1 MELFQ
6 VFWDDQKK
14 LFLEFEKNDEE
25 QVLFLPEKINRLN
38 IQFEI
43 SKIVKQEIYYKQS
56 PSLVSIKKI
65 YHSNEY
71 LGFSIELDEIHGYTD
86 IQIKILRLT
95 IYLYSGQRI
104 EYSFSEKFN
113 VSDIWIN
120 DDCYA
125 GFQFVDLSL
134 PKNQRKKITRERV
147 VQATKTDFSQ
157 KKEEKTVIYE
167 KRSIESIPSDQSVI
181 SMMNESNKTL
191 KNIEKHLASLALTL
205 QNMPAN
211 PISYGPPSGVPQR
224 ISGPGI
230 ERIKGPDVQS
240 LIQGQGSSAKLL
252 VIKEMKTIFRETT
265 EKNSGFSIKD
275 ILKPMDEKELQS
287 IILSEEELIKKKEE
301 SINNQIKRFKKQ
313 QEEKIKLE
321 QLKEPK

>member
-14 LFLEFEKNDEE
+14 LFLEFEKNEEE

-38 IQFEI
+38 IHFEI
-43 SKIVKQEIYYKQS
+43 SKIVKQDIYYKQT

-65 YHSNEY
+65 YHSTEY
-71 LGFSIELDEIHGYTD
+71 LGCSIELDEIHGFSD

-95 IYLYSGQRI
+95 IYLYSGERI
-104 EYSFSEKFN
+104 EYTFSEKFN
-113 VSDIWIN
+113 VSDIWVN

-125 GFQFVDLSL
+125 GFQFVDLRV
-134 PKNQRKKITRERV
+134 PKSQRKKVTRERV
-147 VQATKTDFSQ
+147 VQATKTDFIQ

-167 KRSIESIPSDQSVI
+167 KRSIESIPADQSVI

-205 QNMPAN
+205 QNMPTT
-211 PISYGPPSGVPQR
+211 PVSYGPPSGVPQR
-224 ISGPGI
+224 IPGPGI
-230 ERIKGPDVQS
+230 ERIKGSEVQS
-240 LIQGQGSSAKLL
+240 LIQGRGSSAKLL
-252 VIKEMKTIFRETT
+252 VIKEMKRIFKETT

-287 IILSEEELIKKKEE
+287 ITLKEEELREKEE
-301 SINNQIKRFKKQ
+301 IAITNQIKRFKKK

-321 QLKEPK
+321 QLNEPK

>member
-14 LFLEFEKNDEE
+14 LFLEFEKNEEE

-43 SKIVKQEIYYKQS
+43 SKIVKQEIYYKKA

-65 YHSNEY
+65 YHSNDY
-71 LGFSIELDEIHGYTD
+71 LGFSIELDEIHSFSD
-86 IQIKILRLT
+86 IQIKILKLT

-104 EYSFSEKFN
+104 EYTFSEKFN
-113 VSDIWIN
+113 VSDIWVN

-125 GFQFVDLSL
+125 GFQFVDLSV

-147 VQATKTDFSQ
+147 VKATKTDFTQ

-167 KRSIESIPSDQSVI
+167 KRSIESIPTDQSFF
-181 SMMNESNKTL
+181 SMMHESNKTL
-191 KNIEKHLASLALTL
+191 KSIEKHLASLALTL
-205 QNMPAN
+205 QNMPVN
-211 PISYGPPSGVPQR
+211 PVSYGPPSGVPQR
-224 ISGPGI
+224 IPGPGI
-230 ERIKGPDVQS
+230 ERTSHPDMSS

-252 VIKEMKTIFRETT
+252 VIKEMKTIFRATT
-265 EKNSGFSIKD
+265 EKNNGFSIKD

-287 IILSEEELIKKKEE
+287 ITLSDDVLREKEE
-301 SINNQIKRFKKQ
+301 VAIANQIKRFKKN
-313 QEEKIKLE
+313 QEKKIELD
-321 QLKEPK
+321 QLKAPN

>member
-25 QVLFLPEKINRLN
+25 QVLFLPEKISRLN
-38 IQFEI
+38 VQFEI
-43 SKIVKQEIYYKQS
+43 SKIVKQDIYYKQT

-65 YHSNEY
+65 YHSTEY
-71 LGFSIELDEIHGYTD
+71 LGCSIELDEIHGFSD

-104 EYSFSEKFN
+104 EYTFSEKFN
-113 VSDIWIN
+113 VSDIWVN

-134 PKNQRKKITRERV
+134 PKNQRKKFTRERV
-147 VQATKTDFSQ
+147 VQATKTDFNQ

-167 KRSIESIPSDQSVI
+167 KRSIESIPTDQSVI

-205 QNMPAN
+205 KNMPTN

-224 ISGPGI
+224 IPGMGI

-240 LIQGQGSSAKLL
+240 LIQGRGSSAKLL
-252 VIKEMKTIFRETT
+252 VIKYFQEAQPG
-265 EKNSGFSIKD
+265 SSD
-275 ILKPMDEKELQS
+275 
-287 IILSEEELIKKKEE
+287 LI
-301 SINNQIKRFKKQ
+301 SC
-313 QEEKIKLE
+313 
-321 QLKEPK
+321 